1 MTSALT
7 KQAFDQHVQAMYGM
21 LDDIGEASLEDVGE
35 NDDVRVIIAS
45 ANVPLDAPF
54 QQAFFEYSEVYERTP
69 RGLWELTDY
78 FYEFHQRP
86 GKGRRAYHDHA
97 PHRHHAHCL
106 DPRHLERDHH
116 YRGVPVTVF
125 EAHSEFLQWYAR
137 GEDMNCFGLF
147 PLFP

>member
-1 MTSALT
+1 VTSVLT
-7 KQAFDQHVQAMYGM
+7 EQAFGQHVQAVYGM
-21 LDDIGEASLEDVGE
+21 LDDVGEASLEDVGE

-45 ANVPLDAPF
+45 ANVPLDAPY

-86 GKGRRAYHDHA
+86 GDGRRAYHDHA
-97 PHRHHAHCL
+97 PRRHHAHCL
-106 DPRHLERDHH
+106 DPRHPERDHH
-116 YRGVPVTVF
+116 YRGVPVSVF
-125 EAHSEFLQWYAR
+125 EAHSEFLHWYAR
-137 GEDMNCFGLF
+137 DEDMNCFGLF